1 MIEMETT
8 ADQKMAFEILKKVL
22 QSEKAEIRDVQEPAF
37 IRAKHGHWYALTP
50 RNDSKILAINVVP
63 SEEGSKVTIT
73 TSLSGETIGG
83 IYVNI
88 IILMLAIYVW
98 WMPELISVFP
108 GLILVFYVGVLGMII
123 TVVNVV
129 WLVVSIDKFASEI
142 VRSLP

>member
-8 ADQKMAFEILKKVL
+8 ADQKMAFEILKKVI

-37 IRAKHGHWYALTP
+37 IRAKHGYWYALTP
-50 RNDSKILAINVVP
+50 RNDPKILAINVVP

-88 IILMLAIYVW
+88 ILSILVICLW
-98 WMPELISVFP
+98 WVPELRSVFP
-108 GLILVFYVGVLGMII
+108 GMLVLYLGVLGIII
-123 TVVNVV
+123 TVVYGV

>member
-22 QSEKAEIRDVQEPAF
+22 QSEKAEIREIQEPAF
-37 IRAKHGHWYALTP
+37 IRAKHGYWYSLTP

-63 SEEGSKVTIT
+63 SEQGSKVTIT
-73 TSLSGETIGG
+73 TSLSGGTIGNF
-83 IYVNI
+83 YANI
-88 IILMLAIYVW
+88 ILFMF
-98 WMPELISVFP
+98 MISVRWMRELMSILP
-108 GLILVFYVGVLGMII
+108 GLMFVFYAGVFGMVI
-123 TVVNVV
+123 TVVYGV